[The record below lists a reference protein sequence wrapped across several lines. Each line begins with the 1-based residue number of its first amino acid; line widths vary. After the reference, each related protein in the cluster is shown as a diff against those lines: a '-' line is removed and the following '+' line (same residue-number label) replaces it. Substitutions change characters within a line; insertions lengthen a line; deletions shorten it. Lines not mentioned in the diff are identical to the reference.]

1 MIILSFN
8 SNGTAT
14 FCLLR
19 GRMKFWLNGLEDD
32 ETTMMN
38 IDEKSAE
45 NLDILLHG
53 FKGFSNKRVKG

>member
-1 MIILSFN
+1 MS
-8 SNGTAT
+8 
-14 FCLLR
+14 
-19 GRMKFWLNGLEDD
+19 MKFWLNGLEDD
-32 ETTMMN
+32 ETTMMS